1 MNFPPFKFI
10 FFGTPEPAVDILNY
24 LKEAGLVPQL
34 IVTNPDKLVGRN
46 KILTP
51 SPVKLWAIKNK
62 ISIFQPIGLD
72 ENSLSKI
79 KELDCELFLVVAYG
93 GLIPKTIL
101 DLPKYGVL
109 NVHYSLLPKYRG
121 ASPIESHI
129 INDDRDV
136 GVSIMLLDE
145 KLDHGPIVESCHVE
159 AEKLKN
165 WPPTAVELRKIC
177 NEVAGK
183 LLLRT
188 LPLWVEGKIKAKNQE
203 HDKATYSRKITTED
217 RKIDLTA
224 DDYKNFL
231 KIQAFSAWGTYF
243 FAEKNGKKIRVIIKS
258 AEFKEGKLVLLKVIP
273 EGKKEMSFEDFVRG
287 L

>member
-1 MNFPPFKFI
+1 
-10 FFGTPEPAVDILNY
+10 
-24 LKEAGLVPQL
+24 
-34 IVTNPDKLVGRN
+34 
-46 KILTP
+46 
-51 SPVKLWAIKNK
+51 
-62 ISIFQPIGLD
+62 
-72 ENSLSKI
+72 
-79 KELDCELFLVVAYG
+79 
-93 GLIPKTIL
+93 
-101 DLPKYGVL
+101 
-109 NVHYSLLPKYRG
+109 
-121 ASPIESHI
+121 
-129 INDDRDV
+129 
-136 GVSIMLLDE
+136 
-145 KLDHGPIVESCHVE
+145 VESCHVE
-159 AEKLKN
+159 TEKLKN

-243 FAEKNGKKIRVIIKS
+243 FAEKKGEKIRVIIKS

-273 EGKKEMSFEDFVRG
+273 EGKKEMSFEDFARG